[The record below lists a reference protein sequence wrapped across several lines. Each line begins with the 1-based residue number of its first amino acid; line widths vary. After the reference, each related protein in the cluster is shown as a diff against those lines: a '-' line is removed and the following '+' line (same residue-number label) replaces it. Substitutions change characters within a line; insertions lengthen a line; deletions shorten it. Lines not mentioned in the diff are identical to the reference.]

1 MKFSLAHTK
10 LGSKICTYQSDI
22 CHPCIQRGKCTWSFG
37 SFLGEYRCHY
47 SRKVPPHRDLYLYQ
61 IKQSFA
67 IKTNYIYITF
77 KQAVHA
83 VISILYIN
91 SEKNCRLSSNIDF
104 KIISLFNLYKIVYW
118 ISCLFLLMII
128 YEAEKCILTHI
139 CLSKKINVIRYK

>member
-1 MKFSLAHTK
+1 MK

-83 VISILYIN
+83 VISILYMN
-91 SEKNCRLSSNIDF
+91 SEK
-104 KIISLFNLYKIVYW
+104 IVGW
-118 ISCLFLLMII
+118 ALILILRLFLYLIYIKLCIESHAYFYWWLYMICSI
-128 YEAEKCILTHI
+128 DDYIWGWKCILTHI
-139 CLSKKINVIRYK
+139 FLF

>member
-1 MKFSLAHTK
+1 MKFSLAHMK
-10 LGSKICTYQSDI
+10 LGSKNCTYQSDI

-91 SEKNCRLSSNIDF
+91 SEK
-104 KIISLFNLYKIVYW
+104 IVGW
-118 ISCLFLLMII
+118 ALILVLRLFLYLI
-128 YEAEKCILTHI
+128 YIKLCIESHAYSYWWLYMR
-139 CLSKKINVIRYK
+139 LKNVF